1 MKTKLFIILF
11 IIIPLVLGL
20 KLLAIRGKYLGTKAS
35 STNWWEIQSID
46 TVKYSRDLARE
57 KAKDS
62 SFDEVIDTQVRL
74 IAETGATH
82 IAVGTPYA
90 EEFVPFLQRWV
101 SAARKYGLKVWFRGN
116 VPGWERWFGYPKI
129 DRNEHTSLVRE
140 FILANGALFEEGD
153 IFSSC
158 TECENGGPG
167 DPRRSGDVAGHR
179 NFLTE
184 EYKITNDAFRKSGK
198 NVRSNFAPMNGDV
211 AALVMDEETTNS
223 LGNIVVIDRY
233 VGSTEKLA
241 KDLKNIAEKS
251 GGKVILGE
259 FGAPISNIHAN
270 FNEEEQATWIR
281 LALSEISDIPEL
293 MGVNYWT
300 SFGGSTRLWDS
311 DYRPRKA
318 VEVIRGYYKP
328 RVVEGL
334 VSDERGKAVKKA
346 DVIVGSKQLLTTN
359 SGIFVLPVNSEKVT
373 ITIQADGYITQQLEI
388 DSEKNI
394 EIILIKGE
402 ENILF
407 KIQKFIYQIT
417 H

>member
-82 IAVGTPYA
+82 VAVGTPYA
-90 EEFVPFLQRWV
+90 EEFVPFLKRWV

-167 DPRRSGDVAGHR
+167 DPRRSGDVAG
-179 NFLTE
+179 
-184 EYKITNDAFRKSGK
+184 
-198 NVRSNFAPMNGDV
+198 
-211 AALVMDEETTNS
+211 LVMDEETTNS
-223 LGNIVVIDRY
+223 LGNIVVIDHY